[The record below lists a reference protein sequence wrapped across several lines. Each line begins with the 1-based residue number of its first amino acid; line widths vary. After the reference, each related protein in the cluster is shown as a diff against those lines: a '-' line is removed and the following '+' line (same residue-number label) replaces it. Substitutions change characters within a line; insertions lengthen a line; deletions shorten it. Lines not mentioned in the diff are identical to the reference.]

1 MSVLILNKPKGLTS
15 FQAVLQV
22 KKLLNLK
29 KAGHSGTLDPLAT
42 GLLPIFFDESTY
54 FIKFLSNENKE
65 YIASFVFDISSNTE
79 DITGSIQYHNNSKEI
94 DKNTFVKTLEL
105 FKGKS
110 TQTPPKFS
118 AKKVNGVPMYKLA
131 RAGKEFEVKPQNI
144 EIFNLELID
153 YNYPKFTFKTLVSKG
168 TYIRTL
174 GVDIA
179 KKLGKFCCLT
189 DLQRTRIGSIK
200 LKESIDINTLK
211 SLDNVS
217 KMKYVKRIEEI
228 LRKFPKVSLSS
239 SEVKKFQNGSFVRV
253 EDQKMHNECFV
264 FFKDELMGYGLIDEN
279 KNLHPK
285 RVINRRN

>member
-15 FQAVLQV
+15 FQAVGSFVRVEDQKMHNECFVFFKDELM
-22 KKLLNLK
+22 
-29 KAGHSGTLDPLAT
+29 GY
-42 GLLPIFFDESTY
+42 GLID
-54 FIKFLSNENKE
+54 ENKE

-110 TQTPPKFS
+110 AQTPPKFS

-239 SEVKKFQNGSFVRV
+239 SV
-253 EDQKMHNECFV
+253 
-264 FFKDELMGYGLIDEN
+264 LL
-279 KNLHPK
+279 
-285 RVINRRN
+285 